1 MARPLRVEFPGAYYH
16 VMNRGN
22 SRQNIFISDKD
33 RNTFLEALSDS
44 REIHDVSI
52 IAYVLMSNHYHLLIR
67 TPQANLSEF
76 MRHFQVT
83 YTVRFNRRHDRPGH
97 VFQGRFKSLL
107 VEADEYLLPLS
118 RYIHLNPIRK
128 GHFSNSGIQDKEEYL
143 RTYPWSSYPGYCN
156 LRKRNKSFNYR
167 WLLNTYYGKD
177 DYRGRRL
184 YRAYVVKGIHG
195 KISNPF
201 DDTVHQSIL
210 GSQGFVDWIKT
221 QLPDRNV
228 REVPSQRKLQHH
240 ISIKQIVE
248 EIAKYGG
255 VDSDNLFDR
264 KTKMK
269 LFRQISMELC
279 YRYSLL
285 KQKEIGDLF
294 GVDYSTVS
302 QNRKRLKDKLNTN
315 RRLRKQFEEIRENIQ
330 LMSKQ
335 KI

>member
-22 SRQNIFISDKD
+22 NRQNIFISDKD
-33 RNTFLEALSDS
+33 RYTFLEALSDS
-44 REIHDVSI
+44 CEIHDVRI
-52 IAYVLMSNHYHLLIR
+52 IAYVLMSNHYHLLIQ

-83 YTVRFNRRHDRPGH
+83 YTVRFNRQHDRPGH

-118 RYIHLNPIRK
+118 RYIHLNPIRTS
-128 GHFSNSGIQDKEEYL
+128 HLNNSEIKNKEEYL
-143 RTYPWSSYPGYCN
+143 QAYPWSSYPGYCS
-156 LRKRNKSFNYR
+156 LKKRNKSFNYS
-167 WLLNTYYGKD
+167 WLLHTYYGSDGSK
-177 DYRGRRL
+177 GRRR
-184 YRAYVVKGIHG
+184 YRAYVVKGIDG
-195 KISNPF
+195 KIANPF

-228 REVPSQRKLQHH
+228 REVPSQRNLQYQ
-240 ISIKQIVE
+240 ISAKQIVG

-255 VDSDNLFDR
+255 VESDNLLDR
-264 KTKMK
+264 KTKAK
-269 LFRQISMELC
+269 LLRQIGMELC
-279 YRYSLL
+279 YRYSIL
-285 KQKEIGDLF
+285 KQKEIGELF

-302 QNRKRLKDKLNTN
+302 QNRKRLKDKLATN
-315 RRLRKQFEEIRENIQ
+315 RRLRKRFDEIRENIQ
-330 LMSKQ
+330 IMSKQ

>member
-22 SRQNIFISDKD
+22 NRQDIFISDRD

-44 REIHDVSI
+44 CEIHDVSI
-52 IAYVLMSNHYHLLIR
+52 IAYVLMSNHYHLLIQ

-76 MRHFQVT
+76 MRHFQIT
-83 YTVRFNRRHDRPGH
+83 YTVRFNHRHDRPGH

-118 RYIHLNPIRK
+118 RYIHLNPIRTS
-128 GHFSNSGIQDKEEYL
+128 HFNAIGIQDKEEYL
-143 RTYPWSSYPGYCN
+143 RTYPWSSYPGYCY
-156 LRKRNKSFNYR
+156 LRKRNKPFNYS
-167 WLLNTYYGKD
+167 WLLHTYYGGD
-177 DYRGRRL
+177 DYKGRKN

-195 KISNPF
+195 QISNPF
-201 DDTVHQSIL
+201 DDTVHQAIL
-210 GSQGFVDWIKT
+210 GSESFVDWIKT

-240 ISIKQIVE
+240 ISVKQIVG
-248 EIAKYGG
+248 EIARYGS
-255 VDSDNLFDR
+255 VDADNLFDR

-269 LFRQISMELC
+269 LLRQISMELC
-279 YRYSLL
+279 YRNSIL

-302 QNRKRLKDKLNTN
+302 QNRKRLKEKLKTN
-315 RRLRKQFEEIRENIQ
+315 RRLRKQFEEIREKIHT
-330 LMSKQ
+330 MSNQ